1 MVDFTVPFMRAGIS
15 IMMKRTNVRSKDL
28 FSFLSPLSQ
37 EIWTCLIFA
46 YFGVSIVLFLV
57 SRFSP
62 CEWRIEDNL
71 IGTRVRN
78 PFSISNRSVRLN
90 FLKKNS
96 SLLHSKSFIKCF
108 FFIYSLWFT
117 MGTFMHQYTSLAPKS
132 VAGRMVG
139 CAWWFFSL
147 IIVSA
152 YTSNMAAF
160 LTVERMLVIF
170 T

>member
-1 MVDFTVPFMRAGIS
+1 MRAGIS

-90 FLKKNS
+90 FLKKSS

-108 FFIYSLWFT
+108 FYLQFVVYNGNIHASIYKFGSKISGWKNGGMCLVVF
-117 MGTFMHQYTSLAPKS
+117 FFDH
-132 VAGRMVG
+132 R
-139 CAWWFFSL
+139 FSL
-147 IIVSA
+147 
-152 YTSNMAAF
+152 YFKHGGF
-160 LTVERMLVIF
+160 LNCRTNAGKIF
-170 T
+170 

>member
-1 MVDFTVPFMRAGIS
+1 
-15 IMMKRTNVRSKDL
+15 MMKRTNVRSKDL

-90 FLKKNS
+90 FLKKSS

-160 LTVERMLVIF
+160 LTVERMLVRFSSFLFKFHLYSWHIS
-170 T
+170 

>member
-108 FFIYSLWFT
+108 FLFT
-117 MGTFMHQYTSLAPKS
+117 VCGLQWEHSCINIQVWLQNQWLEE
-132 VAGRMVG
+132 
-139 CAWWFFSL
+139 WWDVPGGFFL
-147 IIVSA
+147 
-152 YTSNMAAF
+152 
-160 LTVERMLVIF
+160 
-170 T
+170 

>member
-62 CEWRIEDNL
+62 CEWRIEDSL
-71 IGTRVRN
+71 IGTRVKN
-78 PFSISNRSVRLN
+78 PFSISNR
-90 FLKKNS
+90 
-96 SLLHSKSFIKCF
+96 
-108 FFIYSLWFT
+108 
-117 MGTFMHQYTSLAPKS
+117 
-132 VAGRMVG
+132 
-139 CAWWFFSL
+139 
-147 IIVSA
+147 
-152 YTSNMAAF
+152 
-160 LTVERMLVIF
+160 
-170 T
+170 